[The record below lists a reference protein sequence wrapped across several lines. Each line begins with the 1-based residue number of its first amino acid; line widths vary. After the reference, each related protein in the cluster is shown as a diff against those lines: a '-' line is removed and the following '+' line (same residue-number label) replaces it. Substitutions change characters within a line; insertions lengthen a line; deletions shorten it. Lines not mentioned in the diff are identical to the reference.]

1 MNKQH
6 IGSLLRLVLSVV
18 LIVALFSVIDRQH
31 FIDNLRSVD
40 PLIFLLGLAAYF
52 GATALWALR
61 WHLFIRAV
69 GEQVSFV
76 RVFFTTTVGMFFSL
90 FLPTMVG
97 SDLGRMYELSREQHD
112 KVGVVSTVLLDRL
125 MGLVTLALM
134 AVFALF
140 FGAEFAGSVPVKEIV
155 IGTAVIMSVGWVLF
169 FNRRVMRRFNWIF
182 DLPVVKRLEPTLR
195 ELYNSLHFLQ
205 SQPRLLLLTFGLSMI
220 YQAVHVLSVVLVA
233 WALGVRVEP
242 VYYFVFMPII
252 WLVTMVP
259 ISISGLGLREGAFA
273 FFFTQ
278 VGMTGAEAVAISLL
292 YYGYNVAVGVVGGL
306 VFSRTALV
314 NYRRRLAEPAA
325 AGVETTGQIS

>member
-6 IGSLLRLVLSVV
+6 ISSLLRLILSVV
-18 LIVALFSVIDRQH
+18 LIIVLFSVIDRQH
-31 FIDNLRSVD
+31 FVDNLRNVD
-40 PLIFLLGLAAYF
+40 PVYFLLGLVAYF

-76 RVFFTTTVGMFFSL
+76 RVFFTTTIGMFFSL

-97 SDLGRMYELSREQHD
+97 SDLGRMYELSRSQQD

-134 AVFALF
+134 AAVALF
-140 FGAEFAGSVPVKEIV
+140 FGAQFTGSVPVKEIV
-155 IGTAVIMSVGWVLF
+155 IGTAVAMTIGWLVF
-169 FNRRVMRRFNWIF
+169 FNRRVMRRFSWVF
-182 DLPVVKRLEPTLR
+182 ELPFVKRLEPTLR
-195 ELYNSLHFLQ
+195 ELYNSLYFLQ
-205 SQPRLLLLTFGLSMI
+205 SQPRLLLVTFVLSMV
-220 YQAVHVLSVVLVA
+220 YQAVHVLSVVLVG

-242 VYYFVFMPII
+242 IYYFVFMPII

-292 YYGYNVAVGVVGGL
+292 YYGYNVAVGLVGGL
-306 VFSRTALV
+306 AFSRTAIV
-314 NYRRRLAEPAA
+314 NYRRRLAEPALP
-325 AGVETTGQIS
+325 GVEPSGRIS